1 MAEISRVG
9 AQRRLRRYMDILR
22 RELPKLRTKFHI
34 EYLGLFGSYVH
45 GIPRRGSDLDML
57 VEFAE
62 EPSLFRF
69 IELEDHLSSLLSVKV
84 DLVMKETLK
93 PRIGERI
100 LSEVVGLRRGNVSFS
115 TTWPISKRLRRT
127 SQS

>member
-1 MAEISRVG
+1 MAKISPTG
-9 AQRRLRRYMDILR
+9 AQRKLQQYRDILR
-22 RELPKLRTKFHI
+22 RELPKLRTRFHVR
-34 EYLGLFGSYVH
+34 YLGLFGSYVR
-45 GIPRRGSDLDML
+45 GNPRRGSDLDVL

-100 LSEVVGLRRGNVSFS
+100 LSEVVGL
-115 TTWPISKRLRRT
+115 
-127 SQS
+127 